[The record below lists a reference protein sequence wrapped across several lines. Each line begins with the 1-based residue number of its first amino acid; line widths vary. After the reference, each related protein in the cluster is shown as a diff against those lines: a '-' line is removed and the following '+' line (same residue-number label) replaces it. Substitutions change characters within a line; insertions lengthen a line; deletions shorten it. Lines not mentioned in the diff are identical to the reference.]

1 MQPPLFSDAN
11 HDVIDFE
18 ICAFRKITEIWFRE
32 RIFFVQIK
40 KNHLLHIKGYFMAK
54 FHKFHKFHMKTPVLL
69 SLFN

>member
-40 KNHLLHIKGYFMAK
+40 KKSLITHKRLLYGKISQISQISHENTCVTVPF
-54 FHKFHKFHMKTPVLL
+54 
-69 SLFN
+69 